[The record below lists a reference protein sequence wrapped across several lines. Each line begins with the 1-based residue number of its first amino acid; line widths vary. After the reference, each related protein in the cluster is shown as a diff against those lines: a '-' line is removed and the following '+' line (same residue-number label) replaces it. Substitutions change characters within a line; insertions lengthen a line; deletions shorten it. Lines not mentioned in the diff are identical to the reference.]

1 MNREKK
7 FELIANEIRLW
18 SSEIL
23 EVSSPA
29 FGGMPP
35 CPYAQKTWQNNQ
47 FAIHFCDNLDVIVEL
62 KAILN
67 PQDLVT
73 HICVWLNPEETSV
86 VQFDRWIEG
95 QNKNHFGIWMM
106 GFHPDADDNEMTD
119 EFEGLVEDDY
129 GLILVQSLDHLVT
142 ASNILGRTKYYKQF
156 PPDYLLDIQ
165 KRKEAHD
172 AWKSK
177 TYGQIQSEE
186 TLFTDDEEEIRLQ

>member
-1 MNREKK
+1 
-7 FELIANEIRLW
+7 
-18 SSEIL
+18 
-23 EVSSPA
+23 
-29 FGGMPP
+29 MPIP
-35 CPYAQKTWQNNQ
+35 KPRQGESTDDFMGRCMGNDTMLAEYPDQSQRAAVCMTQVKT
-47 FAIHFCDNLDVIVEL
+47 
-62 KAILN
+62 
-67 PQDLVT
+67 
-73 HICVWLNPEETSV
+73 
-86 VQFDRWIEG
+86 
-95 QNKNHFGIWMM
+95 
-106 GFHPDADDNEMTD
+106 EMTD